1 MSTKVSAVVLVLA
14 SRGLIVFDGADS
26 RSTVASQV
34 SEMAAVRDKVYQME
48 QAQISLKQK

>member
-1 MSTKVSAVVLVLA
+1 LA

-26 RSTVASQV
+26 CQTVASQV